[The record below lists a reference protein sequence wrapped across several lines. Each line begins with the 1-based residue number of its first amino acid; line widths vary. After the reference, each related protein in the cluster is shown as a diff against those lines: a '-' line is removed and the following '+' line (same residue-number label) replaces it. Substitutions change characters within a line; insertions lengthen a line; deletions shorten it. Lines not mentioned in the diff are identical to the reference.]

1 MNELNS
7 NNQESL
13 SSAIKKIIVFF
24 DLFDYPLTV
33 FEIYTYLEDKYS
45 LDDIFSALKSLETVF
60 ENKHDFYFLKD
71 RLQLVKLR
79 QARYNYSVR
88 KLKIAKRYAQIF
100 GFFPFVKVV
109 TLANVIGAHNMRDE
123 GDIDFFIIT
132 TRGRI
137 WLTRLFCTGLTKILN
152 KRPTKNNKREKICL
166 SFYISEDSL
175 NLDDLK
181 IKPTDPYFEY
191 WLKTMILLY
200 NKDRVYENFLKA
212 NNLRAEQIN
221 NQIVGSS
228 CKLLGHYSENIQN
241 CIFFDYLEK
250 IFKKWQLKI
259 MPIALKKIRV
269 DSQGKFINDK
279 ILKLYW
285 RDRNAE
291 ILDKFNYELNRIF

>member
-1 MNELNS
+1 MNLKNLLCCYVFGVLAVQYQHTLAAQVTVSVEDNEGHLIENAVVTAIPLNVNS
-7 NNQESL
+7 FPKPKPKV
-13 SSAIKKIIVFF
+13 KKEIV
-24 DLFDYPLTV
+24 DQ
-33 FEIYTYLEDKYS
+33 IDK
-45 LDDIFSALKSLETVF
+45 E
-60 ENKHDFYFLKD
+60 
-71 RLQLVKLR
+71 
-79 QARYNYSVR
+79 
-88 KLKIAKRYAQIF
+88 
-100 GFFPFVKVV
+100 FFPFVKVV

-152 KRPTKNNKREKICL
+152 KRPTKNNKRDKICL